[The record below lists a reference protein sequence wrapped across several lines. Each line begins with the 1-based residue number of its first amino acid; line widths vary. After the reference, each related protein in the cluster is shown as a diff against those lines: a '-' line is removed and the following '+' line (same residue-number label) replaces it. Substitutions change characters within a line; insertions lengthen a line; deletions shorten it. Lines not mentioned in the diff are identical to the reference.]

1 MRNDDDD
8 DRREELRETF
18 DAFDKDGSGTIGIE
32 EFGRLLKL
40 LGAGMKPQDLRIG
53 FRELDRDGSGAIG
66 FEEFYAW
73 WTDQ

>member
-1 MRNDDDD
+1 MRPFSFHAGFEANALDARAGNPFHRRESGNIASRGAEHMDD

-18 DAFDKDGSGTIGIE
+18 ATFDN
-32 EFGRLLKL
+32 
-40 LGAGMKPQDLRIG
+40 
-53 FRELDRDGSGAIG
+53 DRSGAIG